1 MKPTTLFFALIA
13 AAGAAAS
20 IYLGSELAA
29 TRRQVTQLEQGR
41 AADAAR
47 IQLLESERHQ
57 PTTAPAIATR
67 NLAASSAA
75 STPSAGVLPPST
87 EPAGP
92 ANTPPAPRMRR
103 DAIDQ
108 TPEGQNM
115 RRLQSEVRLRRMYAD
130 MPGTLGLNANQAD
143 KLYNLLAD
151 SQVSLRDELRAHEG
165 EPESRRSIQDAARA
179 QRDAA
184 IESLLG
190 PDKAAQFQSFEKS
203 MPARMQVSRIGD
215 SMAAANVPLSEA
227 QRNSLIAAVM
237 TEREASP
244 PPEQADSGATDD
256 ADYQARFLDWQAD
269 FSSRVQARVE
279 PLLTADQVAQY
290 RQAVTVQNA
299 RRAEARARAE
309 RSRQQV
315 TR

>member
-1 MKPTTLFFALIA
+1 MKLTTLGPAIIA
-13 AAGAAAS
+13 AACAAAS
-20 IYLGSELAA
+20 IYLGSELTA
-29 TRRQVTQLEQGR
+29 TRARLAQLEQAR

-47 IQLLESERHQ
+47 IRQLEEDRRQAAAAATL
-57 PTTAPAIATR
+57 APR
-67 NLAASSAA
+67 NFTASSAVSPPPSGA
-75 STPSAGVLPPST
+75 PSA
-87 EPAGP
+87 EPLRPG
-92 ANTPPAPRMRR
+92 NTPPAPRTKR
-103 DAIDQ
+103 DAIDD

-130 MPGTLGLNANQAD
+130 MPATLGLNANQAD

-151 SQVSLRDELRAHEG
+151 SQVSLRDEMRAHDG
-165 EPESRRSIQDAARA
+165 EPDSRRAIQDAARA
-179 QRDAA
+179 QRNGA
-184 IESLLG
+184 IENLLG
-190 PDKAAQFQSFEKS
+190 PEKAAEFQSFEKS

-215 SMAAANVPLSEA
+215 SMAAANVPLSDA

-237 TEREASP
+237 TERDVSP
-244 PPEQADSGATDD
+244 PPERQESGGPDD

-269 FSSRVQARVE
+269 FSNRVQARVE

-290 RQAVTVQNA
+290 REAVTVQNA

-309 RSRQQV
+309 RGRQSA